1 MKTYICLLRG
11 VNVGGKNRLSM
22 TELKSVMEDAGCCDV
37 KTYINSGNIIFRS
50 SEEKLQEFC
59 QDLIRKQF
67 GLEIACQ
74 IISAEEVFVMA
85 EQAPGWFNKTSD
97 SKHNAIF
104 SIAPWKAQDI
114 IKRMPDIK
122 SDIEQLVAVEHVLF
136 WTCPKKDFS
145 KTTYGKLA
153 AKADVYAMTTVR
165 NGNTFF
171 KLVDL
176 ARDYVERF
184 GA

>member
-59 QDLIRKQF
+59 QDLIRKHF
-67 GLEIACQ
+67 DLELSCQ
-74 IISAEEVFVMA
+74 VLSIGELLATADGM
-85 EQAPGWFNKTSD
+85 PTWFNQISD
-97 SKHNAIF
+97 NKHNAIF

-171 KLVDL
+171 KLVSL
-176 ARDYVERF
+176 ARDYEERF

>member
-1 MKTYICLLRG
+1 MKTYVCLLRG

-22 TELKSVMEDAGCCDV
+22 TELKSVMENAGCCDV

-59 QDLIRKQF
+59 QDLIRKRF
-67 GLEIACQ
+67 DLEVAYQ
-74 IISAEEVFVMA
+74 ILSVRELLATADCMPTWLNQI
-85 EQAPGWFNKTSD
+85 SD

-104 SIAPWKAQDI
+104 SIAPWKVQDI

-122 SDIEQLVAVEHVLF
+122 SDIEQLAAVEHVLF
-136 WTCPKKDFS
+136 WTCSKKDFS

-153 AKADVYAMTTVR
+153 AKADVYVMTTVR
-165 NGNTFF
+165 NANTFL

-176 ARDYVERF
+176 VHDYVERF
-184 GA
+184 GT